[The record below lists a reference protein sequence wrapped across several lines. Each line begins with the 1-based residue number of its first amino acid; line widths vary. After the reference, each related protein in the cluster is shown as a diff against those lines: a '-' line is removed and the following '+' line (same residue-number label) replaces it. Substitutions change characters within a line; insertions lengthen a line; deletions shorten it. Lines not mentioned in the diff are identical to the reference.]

1 MDKIEKTVTK
11 KTFVSPKLT
20 VHGDVEVITLG
31 FANGNFTDKL
41 FPIQTPK
48 PQLTFS

>member
-1 MDKIEKTVTK
+1 MDKIETTTK

-31 FANGNFTDKL
+31 FKNGASLDKA
-41 FPIQTPK
+41 FPIKTPK
-48 PQLTFS
+48 KNLTFS

>member
-1 MDKIEKTVTK
+1 MDKKEETTTK

-31 FANGNFTDKL
+31 FKNGAFTDKV
-41 FPIQTPK
+41 FPIRTPK